1 MCGVCVVKS
10 DESLPTVTGVGA
22 AITSATSRAAGKR
35 GGNLGFV
42 ETRSASQVKVGISGF
57 SDAQSEVVTYETI
70 VQSADGTRR
79 HWRWTDQLKREPA
92 ASGGQER
99 ASGAYVWA

>member
-57 SDAQSEVVTYETI
+57 SDAHGLAWRSRMAGDYSNWCEKRHSDQDYDW
-70 VQSADGTRR
+70 QTR
-79 HWRWTDQLKREPA
+79 
-92 ASGGQER
+92 QE
-99 ASGAYVWA
+99 